1 MTTKVLGH
9 NRVNQMPT
17 ATPPKPS
24 VSAVVFDFGGV
35 LITSITKQLSKIAQH
50 HSTDVPTMLAIMLG
64 PHESGHHPWHR
75 AERGELA
82 VAEIQAELAPWAAEH
97 NIVLRGDEIEALMSP
112 GQYIVIQP
120 MLDKVAELKRRGFK
134 TGLLTNTFAEFRPT
148 MQQDL
153 RFGDFTAVVESFAV
167 GSRKPEPDIYQAT
180 ADMLGVSHEEIL
192 YLDDFAQNIEMAQ
205 SFGWST
211 IQVSDPLRAIP
222 DIELFLNK
230 NSE

>member
-1 MTTKVLGH
+1 MTTKVLRH

-35 LITSITKQLSKIAQH
+35 LITSITNQLSKIAQH

-112 GQYIVIQP
+112 GQYTVIQP
-120 MLDKVAELKRRGFK
+120 MLDKVTELKRRGFK

-192 YLDDFAQNIEMAQ
+192 YLDDFPQNIEMAQ

>member
-1 MTTKVLGH
+1 
-9 NRVNQMPT
+9 MPT

-35 LITSITKQLSKIAQH
+35 LITSITNQLSKIAQH

-112 GQYIVIQP
+112 GQYTVIQP
-120 MLDKVAELKRRGFK
+120 MLDKVTELKRRGFK

>member
-1 MTTKVLGH
+1 
-9 NRVNQMPT
+9 MPT

-35 LITSITKQLSKIAQH
+35 LITSITNQLSKIAQR
-50 HSTDVPTMLAIMLG
+50 HSADVPTMLAIMLG

-75 AERGELA
+75 AERGEIA

-112 GQYIVIQP
+112 GQYTVIQP
-120 MLDKVAELKRRGFK
+120 MLDKIAELKRRGFK

-192 YLDDFAQNIEMAQ
+192 YLDDFPQNIEMAR